1 MKKLVDT
8 DTIES
13 MICPEI
19 GNWIFIYWKTNKL
32 GYLPISLVKD
42 FKKSEELIKKRK
54 YPGWICNSEKDHKE
68 MHKIIERLGGQQ
80 YADDG
85 ELVWFRKSFN

>member
-13 MICPEI
+13 SIWPEI
-19 GNWIFIYWKTNKL
+19 GNWVFIYWKSNKL
-32 GYLPISLVKD
+32 GHLPVSFLKGVKKTEQLINS
-42 FKKSEELIKKRK
+42 KKL
-54 YPGWICNSEKDHKE
+54 PGWICNSEKEHKE
-68 MHKIIERLGGQQ
+68 MHKIIERLGGQK